1 MEIIQEVVVV
11 GHMETKNIKVSI
23 IKVMEIIIKE
33 HLMEIMIIRV
43 V

>member
-11 GHMETKNIKVSI
+11 GHMEMTNIRVSI
-23 IKVMEIIIKE
+23 IKVMEIITKE